1 MLIEW
6 KERHGGKNAEE
17 KETGEQEGRERVM
30 GGRGKKERWK
40 GTKGKEVKKK
50 AGEARKKGSKKA
62 SRKGG
67 GNTGTK
73 EGKEKV
79 WEGKGGLERKAGRKL
94 VTKHVL
100 WLQESK
106 GYDFE
111 SETDTEC
118 IAKLVKYMYDNRDS
132 DDVSFTTLVERVI
145 QQLVMPGA
153 GGRVGTQGQTHASLG
168 QTWGC
173 CAGNCCLGQC

>member
-1 MLIEW
+1 MEGKAWW
-6 KERHGGKNAEE
+6 KERRGKRDRRTGGKGKSYGWKGKKGKVEGDKREGGKKKQEKQERKEARRQAE
-17 KETGEQEGRERVM
+17 KEEGIQEQR
-30 GGRGKKERWK
+30 KER
-40 GTKGKEVKKK
+40 
-50 AGEARKKGSKKA
+50 RKC
-62 SRKGG
+62 
-67 GNTGTK
+67 
-73 EGKEKV
+73 GKEK
-79 WEGKGGLERKAGRKL
+79 EGWRGRQAGRKL
-94 VTKHVL
+94 VTKRVL

>member
-1 MLIEW
+1 MQR
-6 KERHGGKNAEE
+6 KGR
-17 KETGEQEGRERVM
+17 QESRRERKELWVEGDKRE
-30 GGRGKKERWK
+30 GG
-40 GTKGKEVKKK
+40 KK
-50 AGEARKKGSKKA
+50 AGKARKKKGSKKA

-67 GNTGTK
+67 GNAGTK

-79 WEGKGGLERKAGRKL
+79 WEGKGGLERKASRRP

-153 GGRVGTQGQTHASLG
+153 GGRVGTQGQARASLE
-168 QTWGC
+168 QTWGYY
-173 CAGNCCLGQC
+173 AGNCWLGQC